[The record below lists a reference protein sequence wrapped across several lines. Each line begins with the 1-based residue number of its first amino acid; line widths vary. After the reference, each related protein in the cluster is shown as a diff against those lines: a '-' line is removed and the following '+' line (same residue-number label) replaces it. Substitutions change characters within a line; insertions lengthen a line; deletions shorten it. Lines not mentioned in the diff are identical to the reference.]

1 VIHNIGYVSL
11 RKEDKTDMKAWEY
24 LEQFEEKEQKKKS
37 ANTIRAYMT
46 DLKQFKS
53 YLKKDLE
60 LLTEDDINQYK
71 LYLMNKRLKAKTINR
86 KLISIRRFIE
96 HLNSQDAFTDKIHIE
111 IETIKIQRQEY
122 LEDILTYNDYERLI
136 RAAEKEN
143 DVRAIAVFSALYLT
157 GMRVS
162 ELLQINVSNIT
173 DKTISVIGKGDKV
186 RDIFIAD
193 QLIKNLNKYIKH
205 RKHKEEDFLFLNEN
219 NDNPMSRQS
228 VHRLIKKYAGKA
240 KIKLTRAHAHGFR
253 HLCGYRLIEKGMSL
267 DEVADIL
274 GHADIN
280 TTRIYTRKTKKD
292 LIKTI
297 NKLTE

>member
-1 VIHNIGYVSL
+1 
-11 RKEDKTDMKAWEY
+11 MKAWEY
-24 LEQFEEKEQKKKS
+24 LEQFKENEKKNKS
-37 ANTIRAYMT
+37 VNTVCAYMT

-53 YLKKDLE
+53 YFKNDLE
-60 LLTEDDINQYK
+60 LLTEEDINQYK
-71 LYLMNKRLKAKTINR
+71 LYLMNKRRLKAKTITR

-96 HLNSQDAFTDKIHIE
+96 YINSQDTFINKIYIE

-143 DVRAIAVFSALYLT
+143 DVRAIAMFSTLYLT

-162 ELLQINVSNIT
+162 ELLQMNVSNIK
-173 DKTISVIGKGDKV
+173 DKTFSVVGKGDKV
-186 RDIFIAD
+186 RDIFVAD
-193 QLIKNLNKYIKH
+193 QLIDNANKYIKQ
-205 RKHKEEDFLFLNEN
+205 RKHKEDDFLFLNEN